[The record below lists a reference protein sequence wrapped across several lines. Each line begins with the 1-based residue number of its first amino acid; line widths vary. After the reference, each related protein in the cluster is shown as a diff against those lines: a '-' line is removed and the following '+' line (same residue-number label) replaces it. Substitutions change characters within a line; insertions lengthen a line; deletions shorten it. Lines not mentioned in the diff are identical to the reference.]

1 MDFERLNSDIKE
13 LRKRNRGLSATVG
26 ALAAGILLALLIILN
41 LLGSVKTVITPP
53 SINKSFW
60 VTRDQASN
68 EYLEQMGG
76 FIAWLILDVTPASID
91 WKKDI
96 LLGYAE
102 PGQYGE
108 LKTRQEVEAARLKRI
123 NAATYFMPQQLV
135 PNEDNQTV
143 VVRGRLRTL
152 VNGTETANELK
163 AYTVGFSYS
172 GSRMHLKTF
181 AEVPHAV
188 Q

>member
-26 ALAAGILLALLIILN
+26 ALAAGVLVALLIILN
-41 LLGSVKTVITPP
+41 LLGSVRTVVTPP

-60 VTRDQASN
+60 VNRDQASN

-102 PGQYGE
+102 PAQYGE

-135 PNEDNQTV
+135 PSEDNQTV

-172 GSRMHLKTF
+172 GGRMHLKTF